1 MRRLT
6 TLLLALLAPALF
18 VRADQPSGPYR
29 VGGDVKAPVV
39 IKRVEPKYTEAAKRD
54 RIAGIAILEAV
65 ITRDGDV
72 RDVTVLKG
80 LPGGLSESA
89 ADAVMQWKF
98 RPGTCKGEPVD
109 VIFNLTVNFR
119 PEQAETDPMA
129 ATAPYPLPPQQAARR
144 ALTTVILVR
153 HAEKEPDPALTDPA
167 LTPAGSERARS
178 LARILRN
185 AGITTIYTTPYA
197 RTRSTAAPI
206 AEALQLQ
213 PVEVRT
219 GPSYVPEIVRLAVE
233 VHRGATIL
241 VVGHSNTTRD
251 VLRGL
256 GIAHA
261 PEIADSEYDNL
272 YIVTLAPFTEPKMVG
287 LKY

>member
-89 ADAVMQWKF
+89 ADA
-98 RPGTCKGEPVD
+98 RSS
-109 VIFNLTVNFR
+109 
-119 PEQAETDPMA
+119 DP
-129 ATAPYPLPPQQAARR
+129 
-144 ALTTVILVR
+144 
-153 HAEKEPDPALTDPA
+153 
-167 LTPAGSERARS
+167 
-178 LARILRN
+178 
-185 AGITTIYTTPYA
+185 
-197 RTRSTAAPI
+197 
-206 AEALQLQ
+206 
-213 PVEVRT
+213 
-219 GPSYVPEIVRLAVE
+219 
-233 VHRGATIL
+233 
-241 VVGHSNTTRD
+241 
-251 VLRGL
+251 
-256 GIAHA
+256 
-261 PEIADSEYDNL
+261 
-272 YIVTLAPFTEPKMVG
+272 
-287 LKY
+287 